1 MGILILI
8 IVVLIVLALAC
19 YAVSLLPIPG
29 PPPVV
34 PIIQCL
40 FVVIAI
46 LFIIER
52 AGLLSGCVG
61 KLC

>member
-19 YAVSLLPIPG
+19 YAISLVPIPG
-29 PPPVV
+29 PAPVV

-40 FVVIAI
+40 FVVMAI
-46 LFIIER
+46 LFIIEH
-52 AGLLSGCVG
+52 AGLARL
-61 KLC
+61 

>member
-19 YAVSLLPIPG
+19 YAISLVPIPG
-29 PPPVV
+29 PAPVV

-40 FVVIAI
+40 FVVVAI
-46 LFIIER
+46 LVIVDR
-52 AGLLSGCVG
+52 TGLLSGCTG